1 MIELLIAFGA
11 GLISFLSPCV
21 LPLIPGYI
29 SFISG
34 QSLQEI
40 LKFKQVDFF
49 PLVLFCLGFSTV
61 FIILG
66 ASASYLGQ
74 TLLQNSDALRVI
86 EGVII
91 IIFSLQLIGLINIS
105 YLNFEKRFEAKRSQ
119 NILFPYLIG
128 LAFGF
133 GWTPC
138 IGPIL
143 GSILALASIEDT
155 LSRAIILLGFYSL
168 GLAIP
173 FILSGYLIQKFLIFS
188 KNFKKNINLISKIG
202 GIILLITGILILT
215 NQLQTI
221 GFYILRF
228 FPFMQNFG

>member
-1 MIELLIAFGA
+1 MVELFIAFGA

-86 EGVII
+86 AGVII

>member
-1 MIELLIAFGA
+1 MFEYLIAFGA

-21 LPLIPGYI
+21 LPLIPGYV

-40 LKFKQVDFF
+40 LKSKKIDIL
-49 PLVLFCLGFSTV
+49 PLILFCLGFSTV

-66 ASASYLGQ
+66 ASASFLGQ
-74 TLLQNSDALRVI
+74 TLLQNSETLRI
-86 EGVII
+86 IAGVII
-91 IIFSLQLIGLINIS
+91 IIFSLQLIGLININF
-105 YLNFEKRFEAKRSQ
+105 LNLEKRFEAKKSK
-119 NILFPYLIG
+119 NILFPYTIG

-143 GSILALASIEDT
+143 GSILALASIEET
-155 LSRAIILLGFYSL
+155 LSKAIILLGFYSI

-173 FILSGYLIQKFLIFS
+173 FVLSGYLIQKFLLFS
-188 KNFKKNINLISKIG
+188 KNFKKNINLVSKIG

-215 NQLQTI
+215 NQLQALGYYLLNI
-221 GFYILRF
+221 
-228 FPFMQNFG
+228 FPFLQNFG